1 MAGWLGKVAAGIL
14 GLAGATS
21 CLLQVLSSFF
31 QVTSTNIFSNG
42 LFHNFL
48 QLPIWSECEGGVHVG
63 FVLVGVS
70 SFMQPL
76 LLPGGKASQ

>member
-1 MAGWLGKVAAGIL
+1 MAGWLGKVTAGIL

-31 QVTSTNIFSNG
+31 QVTSTNIFGNG
-42 LFHNFL
+42 LIYDFL
-48 QLPIWSECEGGVHVG
+48 KLPIWSECEQL
-63 FVLVGVS
+63 VLVGVS
-70 SFMQPL
+70 SFLQPL

>member
-31 QVTSTNIFSNG
+31 QATSTNIFNTSC
-42 LFHNFL
+42 FMISYNF
-48 QLPIWSECEGGVHVG
+48 QYGVNESEEFMCDLSSLG
-63 FVLVGVS
+63 FLRLCS
-70 SFMQPL
+70 CCY
-76 LLPGGKASQ
+76 

>member
-1 MAGWLGKVAAGIL
+1 MVGWLGKVAAGIL
-14 GLAGATS
+14 GLAGAIS

-31 QVTSTNIFSNG
+31 QATSTNIFSDG
-42 LFHNFL
+42 LFYDCL
-48 QLPIWSECEGGVHVG
+48 QLPIWSECEQL
-63 FVLVGVS
+63 VLVGVS